1 MSTNKKYYYIKL
13 NEYFF
18 DEPVIRVLEADPEGD
33 KQTMLLL
40 KLYLMSLKYNGLLL
54 LGENMPLDIQAIALL
69 THNTEEF
76 VERTFRKFIA
86 LNLMEC
92 SENGGYYMTN
102 IQLYI
107 GQSSSEA
114 ERKKIARRKLKAGEN
129 PEVSCDGKEE
139 NKEASVDE

>member
-1 MSTNKKYYYIKL
+1 
-13 NEYFF
+13 
-18 DEPVIRVLEADPEGD
+18 
-33 KQTMLLL
+33 
-40 KLYLMSLKYNGLLL
+40 MSLKYNGLLL
-54 LGENMPLDIQAIALL
+54 LGDDMPLDIQTIALL

-86 LNLMEC
+86 LNLMER

-114 ERKKIARRKLKAGEN
+114 ERKKIARQKLKAGEN

>member
-13 NEYFF
+13 KEYFF

-33 KQTMLLL
+33 KQTVLLL

-54 LGENMPLDIQAIALL
+54 LGDDIPLDIQTIALL

-86 LNLMEC
+86 LNLMER

-114 ERKKIARRKLKAGEN
+114 ERKKIARQKLKAGEN